1 MEGIPHYDTRTYLP
15 KADVS
20 KAGNSSTAA
29 RTASPS
35 LTASSSL
42 GAYNVCQF
50 QLVLYLNAEQN
61 IYRMM

>member
-1 MEGIPHYDTRTYLP
+1 MEGIPHYDTRTYLS

-20 KAGNSSTAA
+20 KAGNLLTAA

-42 GAYNVCQF
+42 DAYNVQIE
-50 QLVLYLNAEQN
+50 LVPVLGRRTEHL
-61 IYRMM
+61 